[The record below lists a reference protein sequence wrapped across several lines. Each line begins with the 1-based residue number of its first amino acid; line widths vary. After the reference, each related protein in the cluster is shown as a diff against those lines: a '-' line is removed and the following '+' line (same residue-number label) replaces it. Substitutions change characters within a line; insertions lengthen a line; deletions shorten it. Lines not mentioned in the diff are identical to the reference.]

1 MASNYDKH
9 VFRQLEDVLKK
20 CDNLSQEI
28 KDIRK
33 EHKKEIKEL
42 KLAHEQEIFELKVE
56 HKKEVKQLNEKI
68 DNLENENKILKND
81 NDRMKAIINKDSTN
95 SSIPPSR
102 DEKPKKRKV
111 NLREKT
117 NRKTG
122 GQKGH
127 KGVTFTKRDV
137 EELLKNE
144 NVIKETIE
152 HGNINAKHCITKYEI
167 DTKTLVVVKGHKF
180 YYDKRKE
187 LRLPKIFISDVHYG
201 ENFKTLCNIMVIEE
215 VISLERIKQFVEILT
230 EGLLKISEGSL
241 VNWVSEK
248 SRQCRG
254 IVKGLKVKLKNSE
267 ILYTDL
273 TETKVNGEKAFV
285 RNYSTER
292 MTVYIP
298 SKDKRIHR
306 IKRQWLLDGYTGYTV
321 NDHDTA
327 LYNFG
332 FRDKHVE
339 CNVHLR
345 RYLKNNSE
353 LTKHEWSKKMDIL
366 LLNIK
371 SKKEEYIEQ
380 GITSFSKNVLD
391 KYSKQYDDIL
401 KLGYEENKKN
411 NSKYL
416 KQEELAILN
425 RLKKYKSN
433 HLLYAYNFRLP
444 FDNNLSER
452 DLRPIKTKKKVS
464 GGHRNYRNL
473 KDYCNIRSIISTCKK
488 QGLDYFK
495 VLVDIGEGN
504 PITIF

>member
-28 KDIRK
+28 NDIRK
-33 EHKKEIKEL
+33 EHKKEIKEM
-42 KLAHEQEIFELKVE
+42 KLAHEQEIFKLKTE

-68 DNLENENKILKND
+68 ENLENENKILKND

-95 SSIPPSR
+95 SSIPPSK
-102 DEKPKKRKV
+102 DEKPKKRNV

-117 NRKTG
+117 NRKSG

-127 KGVTFTKRDV
+127 KGATFTKKDV

-144 NVIKETIE
+144 NVIKETIN
-152 HGNINAKHCITKYEI
+152 HGDMNAKHCITKYEI
-167 DTKTLVVVKGHKF
+167 DTKTLVVVKEHKF
-180 YYDKRKE
+180 YYDNRKE
-187 LRLPKIFISDVHYG
+187 LKLPKNFISDVHYG
-201 ENFKTLCNIMVIEE
+201 EGFKTLCNIMVIEE

-230 EGLLKISEGSL
+230 GGLLKISEGSL
-241 VNWVSEK
+241 VNWISEK
-248 SRQCRG
+248 SRQCKE

-267 ILYTDL
+267 ILHTDL
-273 TETKVNGEKAFV
+273 TETKVNGKKAFV
-285 RNYSTER
+285 RNYSTEK

-298 SKDKRIHR
+298 SKDKKIHR

-332 FRDKHVE
+332 FRNKHVE

-353 LTKHEWSKKMDIL
+353 LTKHEWSKKMDTL
-366 LLNIK
+366 LLSIK
-371 SKKEEYIEQ
+371 SKKEEYIER
-380 GITSFSKNVLD
+380 GIANFSTNELNE
-391 KYSKQYDDIL
+391 YSKQYDNIL
-401 KLGYEENKKN
+401 SLGYMENKKN

-425 RLKKYKSN
+425 RLKKYKNN
-433 HLLYAYNFRLP
+433 HLLYAYNFKLP

-464 GGHRNYRNL
+464 GGHRNYRGL

-495 VLVDIGEGN
+495 VLVDIGKGN
-504 PITIF
+504 LITIF